1 VDVLDAQSLK
11 PPPITHLA
19 DMLPMASSVC
29 VVAPF
34 VIMAMV
40 ALTFVSHVYGLSTES
55 IIIQPIPFRI
65 DSKSHAGLGMRQSK
79 KHRILAD
86 GIHIHTYLESCPS
99 NRSHKKPP
107 NFVEKFRIMASSMY
121 PMPGMWSGMKSN
133 GHAT

>member
-1 VDVLDAQSLK
+1 VLPVAK
-11 PPPITHLA
+11 
-19 DMLPMASSVC
+19 SVC

-55 IIIQPIPFRI
+55 IIIQPIPFHI
-65 DSKSHAGLGMRQSK
+65 DSKSREGLGMRQSK
-79 KHRILAD
+79 KHLIPED
-86 GIHIHTYLESCPS
+86 GIRIRTYLESCPS
-99 NRSHKKPP
+99 NKSHKKPP

-121 PMPGMWSGMKSN
+121 PMPGIWSGMKSN